1 MKSITKLSRII
12 LIYMNH
18 FKLRI
23 GKSTVLSRILTGAG
37 LSGADASR
45 VHHKSMPG
53 YLLCKSSGLLN
64 SVSLHLVKTGKYHV
78 LVILRSHSESRGEH
92 KGNLIGARMEEAQ

>member
-53 YLLCKSSGLLN
+53 HLLCKSSGPLVESN
-64 SVSLHLVKTGKYHV
+64 S
-78 LVILRSHSESRGEH
+78 EA
-92 KGNLIGARMEEAQ
+92 KGDLIGSLIEGYTD